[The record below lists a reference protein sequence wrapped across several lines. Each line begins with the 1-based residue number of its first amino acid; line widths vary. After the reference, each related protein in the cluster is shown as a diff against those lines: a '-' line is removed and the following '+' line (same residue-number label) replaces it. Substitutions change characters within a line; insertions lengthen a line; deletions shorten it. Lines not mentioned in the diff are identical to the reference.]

1 MSKHAAPPMMLS
13 RLRILPRDSA
23 AGPLDLMIAVMAFL
37 AALALGASLV
47 ADRAANGW
55 RAGLAGQV
63 TVQILPPLTGEAEPA
78 LDRDSARAIA
88 VLKATP
94 GIAVITPMSRADALK
109 LVEPWLGSDSI
120 VADLPL
126 PRLIDAKLSPGAT
139 LDLPRLKR
147 DLKAAVPDAVL
158 DDHSQWIDRLK
169 GLANT
174 VMLSGYGILL
184 LIAIATAAAVT
195 FATRAGLQAH
205 HGIVE
210 LLHLMGA
217 HPGFIARAFER
228 HYFLSALAAA
238 TIGAGL
244 AAAVFVAAGGLEM
257 AGYEAL
263 PFLPPMALK
272 PLEALWL
279 AAVPLGASSIA
290 WITTRL
296 SVMAALRK
304 IY

>member
-1 MSKHAAPPMMLS
+1 MSKAAQTGLGP
-13 RLRILPRDSA
+13 LRILPRDTA
-23 AGPLDLMIAVMAFL
+23 AGPLDVMIAVMAFL
-37 AALALGASLV
+37 AALALGATLV

-63 TVQILPPLTGEAEPA
+63 TVQVLPPLTGDAELA
-78 LDRDSARAIA
+78 LDHNSARAIA
-88 VLKATP
+88 VLRATP
-94 GIAVITPMSRADALK
+94 GIAVVTPMSRADALK
-109 LVEPWLGSDSI
+109 LVEPWLGGDSI

-126 PRLIDAKLSPGAT
+126 PRLIDAKLVPGAG

-169 GLANT
+169 ALANT
-174 VMLSGYGILL
+174 VMLSGYAILL

-195 FATRAGLQAH
+195 FATRAGLLAH

-210 LLHLMGA
+210 LLHQMGA

-228 HYFLSALAAA
+228 HYFLSALVASA
-238 TIGAGL
+238 IGAGL
-244 AAAVFVAAGGLEM
+244 AASVFITASGLEM
-257 AGYEAL
+257 VGYEAV

-272 PLEALWL
+272 PLEAAWL
-279 AAVPLGASSIA
+279 AVVPLGASAIA
-290 WITTRL
+290 WVTTRF